1 MRSHDGSDTTY
12 AGYRRFQVAGCRP
25 IAGRQ
30 RSAPLE
36 IKGSQLMH
44 KVIFAAAL
52 AVGLI
57 AAPMSQLIS
66 SAAAQQQVE
75 HRQECKNRK
84 RPERWSARDAR
95 AAEEVRGGVEGSE
108 GRQQNRERNDLA
120 KILERLQQASQVC
133 FQVTCS
139 LYFKARTQNRT
150 HKMTEGIGE
159 TEISPTPS
167 VSSEP
172 GRPG

>member
-1 MRSHDGSDTTY
+1 
-12 AGYRRFQVAGCRP
+12 
-25 IAGRQ
+25 
-30 RSAPLE
+30 
-36 IKGSQLMH
+36 
-44 KVIFAAAL
+44 
-52 AVGLI
+52 
-57 AAPMSQLIS
+57 MSQLIS
-66 SAAAQQQVE
+66 SAAPQQQVE
-75 HRQECKNRK
+75 HRQECKNKK

>member
-1 MRSHDGSDTTY
+1 
-12 AGYRRFQVAGCRP
+12 
-25 IAGRQ
+25 
-30 RSAPLE
+30 
-36 IKGSQLMH
+36 MH

-57 AAPMSQLIS
+57 AAPMSPAPPRS
-66 SAAAQQQVE
+66 SRRAPTRMQKQ
-75 HRQECKNRK
+75 K

-95 AAEEVRGGVEGSE
+95 AAEDVRGGVEGSE
-108 GRQQNRERNDLA
+108 GRQQNRQRNDLA
-120 KILERLQQASQVC
+120 KILERLQQASQVR

-172 GRPG
+172 GRP

>member
-1 MRSHDGSDTTY
+1 
-12 AGYRRFQVAGCRP
+12 
-25 IAGRQ
+25 
-30 RSAPLE
+30 
-36 IKGSQLMH
+36 
-44 KVIFAAAL
+44 
-52 AVGLI
+52 VGLI

-66 SAAAQQQVE
+66 SAAAQQQSSTD
-75 HRQECKNRK
+75 KNAK
-84 RPERWSARDAR
+84 TKKPERWSARDAR
-95 AAEEVRGGVEGSE
+95 AAEDVRGGVEGSE

-172 GRPG
+172 RRPG

>member
-1 MRSHDGSDTTY
+1 IGRIPQRD
-12 AGYRRFQVAGCRP
+12 AV
-25 IAGRQ
+25 AGRQ

-36 IKGSQLMH
+36 IKGSQLLH
-44 KVIFAAAL
+44 KVIFAAASL

-108 GRQQNRERNDLA
+108 GRQQNRERNETWPKFWSA
-120 KILERLQQASQVC
+120 CNKRLKSASKQRAV
-133 FQVTCS
+133 S
-139 LYFKARTQNRT
+139 ISRRARRT
-150 HKMTEGIGE
+150 
-159 TEISPTPS
+159 
-167 VSSEP
+167 
-172 GRPG
+172 GRIK

>member
-1 MRSHDGSDTTY
+1 
-12 AGYRRFQVAGCRP
+12 
-25 IAGRQ
+25 
-30 RSAPLE
+30 
-36 IKGSQLMH
+36 
-44 KVIFAAAL
+44 
-52 AVGLI
+52 
-57 AAPMSQLIS
+57 
-66 SAAAQQQVE
+66 
-75 HRQECKNRK
+75 
-84 RPERWSARDAR
+84 
-95 AAEEVRGGVEGSE
+95 
-108 GRQQNRERNDLA
+108 A

-172 GRPG
+172 GRPGVTALRRSHHGAHRPV